1 MKNNMTLIRLKNA
14 EQVLKLALRNQANG
28 KTAYLK
34 AVLYMKTAITYKN
47 VAVLLPKAVFEQEI
61 NQMVKLLI

>member
-1 MKNNMTLIRLKNA
+1 
-14 EQVLKLALRNQANG
+14 
-28 KTAYLK
+28 
-34 AVLYMKTAITYKN
+34 MKTVITYKN